1 MSVQYSLEVFDVVR
15 VANGDQLVV
24 RIGVGWIFDI
34 KSDNLG
40 FLDKVV
46 EILIVSSTYIV
57 NVLRVNRYRN
67 SLKVNLIN
75 SSVYISL
82 VLANNSYFLKIVS
95 VLLIY
100 KHFHSMFI
108 RDFFDLTAALTND

>member
-15 VANGDQLVV
+15 VANSDQLVV
-24 RIGVGWIFDI
+24 RIGVGRIFDI

-46 EILIVSSTYIV
+46 EILIVSSAYIV
-57 NVLRVNRYRN
+57 NVLRVNRYRY

>member
-15 VANGDQLVV
+15 VTNSDQLVV
-24 RIGVGWIFDI
+24 RIGVRRIFDI